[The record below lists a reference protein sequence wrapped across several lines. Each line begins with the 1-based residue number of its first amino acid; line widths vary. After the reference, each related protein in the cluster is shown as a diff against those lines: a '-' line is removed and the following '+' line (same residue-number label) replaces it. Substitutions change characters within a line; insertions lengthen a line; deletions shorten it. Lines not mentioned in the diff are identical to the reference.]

1 MVSVFR
7 CNPLIVFLAS
17 LFMTSAAQGQNE
29 TQPRNSQFW
38 FDYDPTWVLSKRWTL
53 DVDAAMRFIN
63 SDPALWQIRLYPTL
77 EFSPLK
83 WMDLTGGVWFIYTN
97 RFENSDLFETRPFV
111 GIRLKKDI
119 WRGVR
124 LSNYLR
130 QEFRIRT
137 DLTTGEIL
145 TARRLRNRIQVMIPI
160 NKKSL
165 PGQFPRARRERR
177 GQQLPDER
185 RPGQ

>member
-17 LFMTSAAQGQNE
+17 LFMTSAALGQTE
-29 TQPRNSQFW
+29 TLPRNNQFW
-38 FDYDPTWVLSKRWTL
+38 FEYDPTWVLSKRWTL
-53 DVDAAMRFIN
+53 DVDAGTRFIT

-111 GIRLKKDI
+111 GIRLNKDI
-119 WRGVR
+119 WRGIS
-124 LSNYLR
+124 LCNYVR
-130 QEFRIRT
+130 QEFRIRS
-137 DLTTGEIL
+137 DPTTRATS
-145 TARRLRNRIQVMIPI
+145 TARRLTYSIQVMIPM
-160 NKKSL
+160 NKESL
-165 PGQFPRARRERR
+165 SEANTW
-177 GQQLPDER
+177 
-185 RPGQ
+185 